1 MKVSII
7 IPVYNVS
14 AYIERCIES
23 VMSQTYKD
31 IECII
36 VDDATPDDSIVK
48 CEQLIASYQG
58 PIKFSILHH
67 EKNKGIAIV
76 RNTGIIQATGDYIF
90 YLDSDDSISSNC
102 IEKLVEPILS
112 DDSIEMVTGN
122 GDYCSDVYPLP
133 SSLKHIEIIKK
144 YEYTSNA
151 KVRNLFF
158 YQKGYFGWVWNRLIK
173 KSFIEQ
179 NKIYFKEGIKW
190 EDALW
195 TFFVIKYLRHAIFI
209 PDITCHYR
217 LRPQSITKGSTHEE
231 LLQNYG
237 VIYLEIANNFTKEE
251 SDIEAKYYLKKLMSY
266 LFQCPNNPNYLMS
279 AKLFKKALADGHCS
293 KELFLLEATILLSK
307 LRIGKWMYKAK
318 QLLNRK

>member
-23 VMSQTYKD
+23 VINQTYKD

-36 VDDATPDDSIVK
+36 VDDATPDDSIAK
-48 CEQLIASYQG
+48 CKKMIAAYKG
-58 PIKFSILHH
+58 PIIFSILHH
-67 EKNKGIAIV
+67 EKNRGIAAV

-122 GDYCSDVYPLP
+122 GDFCSDVYPLP
-133 SSLKHIEIIKK
+133 SSVKHRETMSN

-151 KVRNLFF
+151 EVRNLFF

-173 KSFIEQ
+173 RSFIEQ
-179 NKIYFKEGIKW
+179 NKLYFKEGIKW

-195 TFFVIKYLRHAIFI
+195 TFFVLKYLRHAIFI
-209 PDITCHYR
+209 PDITYHYC

-231 LLQNYG
+231 LLLNYS

-266 LFQCPNNPNYLMS
+266 LFQCPDNPNYVIS
-279 AKLFKKALADGHCS
+279 AKLFKKTLAEGHCL
-293 KELFLLEATILLSK
+293 KELLLLEVTMLLSK
-307 LRIGKWMYKAK
+307 LRIGKWMYRTK
-318 QLLNRK
+318 QHLNRK